1 MFSVVLL
8 AASLVSQAD
17 APPLATQRLEA
28 VNSKLLAAVERLEAR
43 VAELEKRLSEKPV
56 SGLPHGASLDPEAQA
71 YSGGRWVHHPDT
83 DQVVFAESEWQRRKG
98 AGGSMILELIRHKGK
113 PVALPSVTWGAHQS
127 PKVAE
132 PPRPAPAAQLSIP
145 LPTAN

>member
-1 MFSVVLL
+1 MYATVLL
-8 AASLVSQAD
+8 VASLVAQTET
-17 APPLATQRLEA
+17 PPLTTQRLEA
-28 VNSKLLAAVERLEAR
+28 ANSKLLAAVERLEAR
-43 VAELEKRLSEKPV
+43 VVELEKRLSETPAAK
-56 SGLPHGASLDPEAQA
+56 LPHGANLDPEAQA

-113 PVALPSVTWGAHQS
+113 PVVLPSVTWGANQS

-132 PPRPAPAAQLSIP
+132 PPRQAPSAKLLLP
-145 LPTAN
+145 LASPQ

>member
-1 MFSVVLL
+1 MHSAVLL
-8 AASLVSQAD
+8 VAALVSQTEAQ
-17 APPLATQRLEA
+17 PLTTQRLEA
-28 VNSKLLAAVERLEAR
+28 ANSKLLAAVERLEAR
-43 VAELEKRLSEKPV
+43 VVELEKRLSESPATK
-56 SGLPHGASLDPEAQA
+56 LPHGASLDPEAQA

-113 PVALPSVTWGAHQS
+113 PVALPSVTWGAHQL

-132 PPRPAPAAQLSIP
+132 PQRESPSAKLLLP
-145 LPTAN
+145 LASPQ